1 MAVEKKGVIMKI
13 KLYLNLFSLGA
24 LIAVAMSGCADDK
37 FTQNDNNIP
46 KGNGIV
52 FGANASYSGGSQ
64 SRTEYGEYVTD
75 GTGKKISQKI
85 KWLKTDKVDIYS
97 PASPTLTKVEYG
109 ITKVN
114 ENQAYL
120 LALGDGLQWDRTAS
134 TQDFYA
140 IYPSK
145 ESMSNEAVKKVVSF
159 DNGVLKGYVP
169 VNQQHTITKGGTTG
183 WTATPNMDYL
193 YMAAVQ
199 KGYSI
204 PATDA
209 QDNGV
214 SLHFVPLTTTLELTI
229 EGPTEAPIASI
240 NVFANNGENIA
251 GYFSC
256 DLKKVGTT
264 SDINNDLN
272 CDYEQSA
279 TVRNMITI
287 SGYYDDGGT
296 QKPLELASGESIT
309 FNVFL
314 LPHTDLD
321 NISVRIAGFNTASKT
336 MALTGVTL
344 HPSQKT
350 CVKLKAPQIAK
361 DGENNWITGMDEK
374 VLISQLSIPGTAN
387 SFSSNYSGTNAE
399 YYKAQTAPFEQQWNA
414 GIRCFELRCPNN
426 ESGNSLDGVQLQCNR
441 ENLGITFG
449 QAVDM
454 IWEKVKN
461 TGEFAMIMP
470 AFESNAGRDWRVTDF
485 ADDLNQFFADHSGY
499 KYVTYGREL
508 TVGDAR
514 GSLMFIARITSE
526 EDGGLELPAPGQ
538 GVFIDQWGSLKDNW
552 ARRGYPVDNWGT
564 NDNFGKSM
572 ENFMITDN
580 TTDRYGNPNSNF
592 DPSKMPIKGAVDY
605 IHNTTRKG
613 GSTGTAY
620 IQDWARVVKE
630 TKNFKLYEAYDR
642 KYNGNLIPPYYDYY
656 IDHTQFVYWKE
667 SLSEKQTDIWST
679 FELAIDDN
687 NNQQG
692 STFYINC
699 LDGYYVDEKVELSFK
714 PFIGGRTDSYRNQD
728 WDNINYSYG
737 NGGVAGNIDAFAND
751 INDWFYNEILKY
763 GASNIYGPMNIVILD
778 RVYEAGGGSYL
789 PSVIINNNYRFP
801 LITIDDV
808 QGQSNSDA
816 SYTSGGNVIE

>member
-75 GTGKKISQKI
+75 GTGKKISQEI
-85 KWLKTDKVDIYS
+85 KWLSTDNVDIYS

-256 DLKKVGTT
+256 DLTKASTT
-264 SDINNDLN
+264 SESNSNLN
-272 CDYEQSA
+272 CDYEESA
-279 TVRNMITI
+279 TVRDMISI
-287 SGYYDDGGT
+287 SGYYDDNGT
-296 QKPLELASGESIT
+296 QKPLELAAGESIT

-314 LPHTDLD
+314 LPHTDLT
-321 NISVRIAGFNTASKT
+321 NISVRVAGFNTASKT
-336 MALTGVTL
+336 MSLAGVTL
-344 HPSQKT
+344 HPHQKT

-361 DGENNWITGMDEK
+361 DGVNNWITGMDDK

-387 SFSSNYSGTNAE
+387 SFSSNYSGTDAE
-399 YYKAQTAPFEQQWNA
+399 YYKAQTASFEQQWNA

-426 ESGNSLDGVQLQCNR
+426 DSGTSLDGVQLQCNR

-454 IWEKVKN
+454 IWNKVQN
-461 TGEFAMIMP
+461 SGEFAMIMP
-470 AFESNAGRDWRVTDF
+470 AFESNAGRGGRVTDF
-485 ADDLNQFFADHSGY
+485 ANDLNQFFTDHSGY

-526 EDGGLELPAPGQ
+526 EDGGLTLPTPGQ

-552 ARRGYPVDNWGT
+552 ARRGYPVDNWANK
-564 NDNFGKSM
+564 NDWRTQAM
-572 ENFMITDN
+572 EGAIMHRENIDYVP
-580 TTDRYGNPNSNF
+580 TTIPV
-592 DPSKMPIKGAVDY
+592 KGAVNY
-605 IHNTTRKG
+605 IHNTTRAG
-613 GSTGTAY
+613 GTTGTAY

-630 TKNFKLYEAYDR
+630 SKNYELYTH
-642 KYNGNLIPPYYDYY
+642 YYLDVITWIKEY
-656 IDHTQFVYWKE
+656 TQYVYWQE
-667 SLSEKQTDIWST
+667 SLTEKQNDIWNT
-679 FELAIDDN
+679 FELAIEDN

-699 LDGYYVDEKVELSFK
+699 LDGYFVDASVPLSYK
-714 PFIGGRTDSYRNQD
+714 PYIEGYSENYHPDHVDIGGTDFN
-728 WDNINYSYG
+728 YG
-737 NGGVAGNIDAFAND
+737 NGGVAGNIDAFARD
-751 INDWFYNEILKY
+751 INNWFYNEILKY
-763 GASNIYGPMNIVILD
+763 GTSNIYGPMNIVILD
-778 RVYEAGGGSYL
+778 RVYEDGGGSYL

-808 QGQSNSDA
+808 QGQTNSDA

>member
-1 MAVEKKGVIMKI
+1 M
-13 KLYLNLFSLGA
+13 NFSLLSA
-24 LIAVAMSGCADDK
+24 AVLVMSGCTDDEFK
-37 FTQNDNNIP
+37 QNNNIP

-52 FGANASYSGGSQ
+52 FGANASYNGGPQ
-64 SRTEYGEYVTD
+64 TRTEYGDYVTD
-75 GTGKKISQKI
+75 ADGKKSQEI
-85 KWLKTDKVDIYS
+85 KWLSTDRVDIYS
-97 PASPTLTKVEYG
+97 PTSPTLKKVEYG
-109 ITKVN
+109 ITNVN
-114 ENQAYL
+114 ESQAYL
-120 LALGDGLQWDRTAS
+120 LALGDGLQWDRTSS
-134 TQDFYA
+134 TQSFYA

-145 ESMSNEAVKKVVSF
+145 ESMTNEAVKEVVSF

-183 WTATPNMDYL
+183 WTAKPNMDYM

-199 KGYSI
+199 KDYTI
-204 PATDA
+204 PADDA
-209 QDNGV
+209 QDDGV

-229 EGPTEAPIASI
+229 EGPTDAPIASI

-256 DLKKVGTT
+256 DLTKVGTT

-279 TVRNMITI
+279 TVRDMISI
-287 SGYYDDGGT
+287 SGYYDDNGT
-296 QKPLELASGESIT
+296 QKPLELAAGESIT

-314 LPHTDLD
+314 LPHTDLT
-321 NISVRIAGFNTASKT
+321 NISVRVAGFNTASKT
-336 MALTGVTL
+336 MSLAGVTL
-344 HPSQKT
+344 HPHQKT

-361 DGENNWITGMDEK
+361 DGVNNWITGMDEK

-387 SFSSNYSGTNAE
+387 SFSSNYSGTDAE
-399 YYKAQTAPFEQQWNA
+399 YYKAQTATFEQQWNA
-414 GIRCFELRCPNN
+414 GIRCFELRCPN
-426 ESGNSLDGVQLQCNR
+426 SDGNSLDGVQLQCNR
-441 ENLGITFG
+441 EDLGITFG

-485 ADDLNQFFADHSGY
+485 ANDLNQFFTDHSDY

-526 EDGGLELPAPGQ
+526 EDGGLTLPTPGQ

-552 ARRGYPVDNWGT
+552 ARRGYPVDNWANKDDWWTQAMEGQIMHRNSMDYVPTTIPVKGT
-564 NDNFGKSM
+564 VN
-572 ENFMITDN
+572 
-580 TTDRYGNPNSNF
+580 
-592 DPSKMPIKGAVDY
+592 Y
-605 IHNTTRKG
+605 IHNTTRAG
-613 GSTGTAY
+613 GTTGTAY

-630 TKNFKLYEAYDR
+630 SQNYKLYEHHQGLGWPESY
-642 KYNGNLIPPYYDYY
+642 
-656 IDHTQFVYWKE
+656 TQYVYWKE
-667 SLSEKQTDIWST
+667 SLKEKQDDIWNT
-679 FELAIDDN
+679 FELAIEDN

-699 LDGYYVDEKVELSFK
+699 LDGYFVDASVPLSYK
-714 PFIGGRTDSYRNQD
+714 PYIEGYSESYRDGTFDYPTFN
-728 WDNINYSYG
+728 YG
-737 NGGVAGNIDAFAND
+737 NGGVAGNIDAFARD
-751 INDWFYNEILKY
+751 INNWFYNEILKY
-763 GASNIYGPMNIVILD
+763 GVSNIYGPMNIVILD
-778 RVYEAGGGSYL
+778 RVYEEGGGSYL

>member
-240 NVFANNGENIA
+240 NVFANDGDNIA

-256 DLKKVGTT
+256 DLTAANTT
-264 SDINNDLN
+264 NIDNSNLN
-272 CDYEQSA
+272 CIYESSA

-350 CVKLKAPQIAK
+350 CVKVKAPAISS
-361 DGENNWITGMDEK
+361 GEVNTWITGMNDK

-387 SFSSNYSGTNAE
+387 SFSSNYSGTDAE

-449 QAVDM
+449 DAVDM
-454 IWEKVKN
+454 IWKKVQN

-470 AFESNAGRDWRVTDF
+470 AFESNAGRNVVDF
-485 ADDLNQFFADHSGY
+485 ANDLNQFFAEHSY
-499 KYVTYGREL
+499 NYVTYGRKL

-526 EDGGLELPAPGQ
+526 EDDGLELPTPGQ

-552 ARRGYPVDNWGT
+552 ARRGYPVDNWGKNSSWGT
-564 NDNFGKSM
+564 NAM
-572 ENFMITDN
+572 EYYMIN
-580 TTDRYGNPNSNF
+580 GNRSADFVPTG
-592 DPSKMPIKGAVDY
+592 MPIKGVVNY
-605 IHNTTRKG
+605 IHNTLRKD
-613 GSTGTAY
+613 GSQGTAY

-630 TKNFKLYEAYDR
+630 SQNYLLYSSTNYWGNEIEYSQYAYW
-642 KYNGNLIPPYYDYY
+642 
-656 IDHTQFVYWKE
+656 QE
-667 SLSEKQTDIWST
+667 SLKEKQTDIWKT
-679 FELAIDDN
+679 FELAIEDN

-699 LDGYYVDEKVELSFK
+699 LDGYYVDSKVSLSYK
-714 PFIGGRTDSYRNQD
+714 PYVEGRSEEYRNGYSAIAG
-728 WDNINYSYG
+728 NNATYSYG
-737 NGGVAGNIDAFAND
+737 NGGVAGNIDAFARD
-751 INDWFYNEILKY
+751 INNWFYNEILKY
-763 GASNIYGPMNIVILD
+763 GTSNIYGPMNIVILD
-778 RVYEAGGGSYL
+778 RVYEEGGGSYL

-808 QGQSNSDA
+808 QGQTNSDA

>member
-1 MAVEKKGVIMKI
+1 M
-13 KLYLNLFSLGA
+13 NFSLLSA
-24 LIAVAMSGCADDK
+24 AVLVMSGCTDDEFK
-37 FTQNDNNIP
+37 QNNNIP

-52 FGANASYSGGSQ
+52 FGANASYNGGPQ
-64 SRTEYGEYVTD
+64 TRTEYGDYVTGAD
-75 GTGKKISQKI
+75 GKKSQEI
-85 KWLKTDKVDIYS
+85 KWLSTDKVDIYS
-97 PASPTLTKVEYG
+97 PSSPSLKKVEYG
-109 ITKVN
+109 ITNVDENQK
-114 ENQAYL
+114 NQAYL
-120 LALGDGLQWDRTAS
+120 WALGDGLQWDRTSS
-134 TQDFYA
+134 TQSFYA

-145 ESMSNEAVKKVVSF
+145 ESMSNEAVKNVVSF
-159 DNGVLKGYVP
+159 ENGVLKGYIP
-169 VNQQHTITKGGTTG
+169 VNQQHTITKDDKGA
-183 WTATPNMDYL
+183 WIAKPNMDYL

-199 KGYSI
+199 KDYTI
-204 PATDA
+204 PAADA
-209 QDNGV
+209 NDGV

-240 NVFANNGENIA
+240 NVFANDGDNIA

-256 DLKKVGTT
+256 DLTAANTT
-264 SDINNDLN
+264 NIDNSNLN
-272 CDYEQSA
+272 CIYESSA

-336 MALTGVTL
+336 MSLAGVTL
-344 HPSQKT
+344 HPHQKT

-387 SFSSNYSGTNAE
+387 SFSSNYSGTDAE

-470 AFESNAGRDWRVTDF
+470 AFESNAGRDWRVKDF
-485 ADDLNQFFADHSGY
+485 ADDLNKFFADHSGY

-526 EDGGLELPAPGQ
+526 EDGGLELPIPGQ

-552 ARRGYPVDNWGT
+552 ARRGYPVDNWAKKDYLGT
-564 NDNFGKSM
+564 NTM
-572 ENFMITDN
+572 EYYMINENNDAKFV
-580 TTDRYGNPNSNF
+580 PNG
-592 DPSKMPIKGAVDY
+592 MPIKGAVDY
-605 IHNTTRKG
+605 IHNTTRKD

-630 TKNFKLYEAYDR
+630 TKNYSLYDVYKREYTVIPIWSYYYDHTKYAYWQESLTEKQNDIWNTFKL
-642 KYNGNLIPPYYDYY
+642 
-656 IDHTQFVYWKE
+656 
-667 SLSEKQTDIWST
+667 
-679 FELAIDDN
+679 AIEDN

-692 STFYINC
+692 ATFYINC
-699 LDGYYVDEKVELSFK
+699 LDGYYVDDNVPLSKK
-714 PFIGGRTDSYRNQD
+714 PYIESYSESYMANGGEDS
-728 WDNINYSYG
+728 YSYG
-737 NGGVAGNIDAFAND
+737 NGGVAGNIDAFASD
-751 INDWFYNEILKY
+751 INNWFYNEILKY
-763 GASNIYGPMNIVILD
+763 GTSNIYGPMNIVILD
-778 RVYEAGGGSYL
+778 RVYESGGGSYL

-808 QGQSNSDA
+808 QGLSDSDA

>member
-64 SRTEYGEYVTD
+64 SRTEYGEYVKD
-75 GTGKKISQKI
+75 DTGKKISQEI
-85 KWLKTDKVDIYS
+85 KWLSTDKVDIYS

-109 ITKVN
+109 ITKVD

-256 DLKKVGTT
+256 DLTKASTT
-264 SDINNDLN
+264 SESNSNLN

-279 TVRNMITI
+279 TVRDMISI
-287 SGYYDDGGT
+287 SGYYDDNGT
-296 QKPLELASGESIT
+296 QKPLELATGESIT

-314 LPHTDLD
+314 LPHTDLT
-321 NISVRIAGFNTASKT
+321 NISVRVAGFNTASKT
-336 MALTGVTL
+336 MSLAGVTL
-344 HPSQKT
+344 HPHQKT

-361 DGENNWITGMDEK
+361 DGVNNWITGMEDK

-387 SFSSNYSGTNAE
+387 SFSSNYSGTDAE
-399 YYKAQTAPFEQQWNA
+399 YYKAQTASFEQQWNA

-426 ESGNSLDGVQLQCNR
+426 ESGNSLDDVQLQCNR

-454 IWEKVKN
+454 IWNKVQN

-485 ADDLNQFFADHSGY
+485 ANDLNQFFANHSY

-526 EDGGLELPAPGQ
+526 EDGGLTLPTPGQ

-552 ARRGYPVDNWGT
+552 ARRGYPVDNWANK
-564 NDNFGKSM
+564 NDWWTQAMEGKIM
-572 ENFMITDN
+572 HRENMDYVP
-580 TTDRYGNPNSNF
+580 TTIPE
-592 DPSKMPIKGAVDY
+592 KGAVNY
-605 IHNTTRKG
+605 IHNTTRAG
-613 GSTGTAY
+613 GTTGTAY

-630 TKNFKLYEAYDR
+630 SKNYELYTH
-642 KYNGNLIPPYYDYY
+642 YYLDVITWKKEY
-656 IDHTQFVYWKE
+656 TQYVYWSE
-667 SLSEKQTDIWST
+667 SLTEKQNDIWNT
-679 FELAIDDN
+679 FELAIEDN

-699 LDGYYVDEKVELSFK
+699 LDGYFVDASVPLSYK
-714 PFIGGRTDSYRNQD
+714 PYIEGYSENYHGNGAFQDRN
-728 WDNINYSYG
+728 YPYG
-737 NGGVAGNIDAFAND
+737 DGGVAGNIDAFARD
-751 INDWFYNEILKY
+751 INNWFYNEILKY
-763 GASNIYGPMNIVILD
+763 GTSNIYGPMNIVILD
-778 RVYEAGGGSYL
+778 RVYENGGGSYL

>member
-1 MAVEKKGVIMKI
+1 MNLSLLSAVV
-13 KLYLNLFSLGA
+13 L
-24 LIAVAMSGCADDK
+24 VMSGCTDDEFK
-37 FTQNDNNIP
+37 QNNNIP

-52 FGANASYSGGSQ
+52 FGANASYNGGPQ
-64 SRTEYGEYVTD
+64 TRTEYGDYVTD
-75 GTGKKISQKI
+75 ADGNKSQEI
-85 KWLKTDKVDIYS
+85 KWLSTDRVDIYS
-97 PASPTLTKVEYG
+97 PTSPTLKKVEYG
-109 ITKVN
+109 ITNVN
-114 ENQAYL
+114 KSQAYL
-120 LALGDGLQWDRTAS
+120 LARGDGLQWDRTS
-134 TQDFYA
+134 SKQSFYA

-145 ESMSNEAVKKVVSF
+145 ESMSNEAVKNVVSF
-159 DNGVLKGYVP
+159 ENGVLKGYIP
-169 VNQQHTITKGGTTG
+169 VNQQHTITKDGTTG
-183 WTATPNMDYL
+183 WTAKPNMDYL

-199 KGYSI
+199 KDYTI
-204 PATDA
+204 PAADA
-209 QDNGV
+209 NDGV

-240 NVFANNGENIA
+240 NVFANDGDNIA

-256 DLKKVGTT
+256 DLTAANTT
-264 SDINNDLN
+264 NIDNSNLN
-272 CDYEQSA
+272 CIYESSA

-336 MALTGVTL
+336 MSLAGVTL

-350 CVKLKAPQIAK
+350 CVKVKAPAISS
-361 DGENNWITGMDEK
+361 GEVNTWITGMNDK

-387 SFSSNYSGTNAE
+387 SFSSNYSGTDAE
-399 YYKAQTAPFEQQWNA
+399 YYKAQTATFEQQWNA
-414 GIRCFELRCPNN
+414 GIRCFELRCPN
-426 ESGNSLDGVQLQCNR
+426 SDGNSLDGVQLQCNR

-485 ADDLNQFFADHSGY
+485 ANDLNQFFTDHSDY

-526 EDGGLELPAPGQ
+526 EDGGLTLPTPGQ

-552 ARRGYPVDNWGT
+552 ARRGYPVDNWGKNSSWGT
-564 NDNFGKSM
+564 NAM
-572 ENFMITDN
+572 EYYMIN
-580 TTDRYGNPNSNF
+580 GNRSVDFVPTG
-592 DPSKMPIKGAVDY
+592 MPIKGDVNY

-620 IQDWARVVKE
+620 IQDWARVVK
-630 TKNFKLYEAYDR
+630 KSQNYLLYSSTNYTGSQIEYSQYAYW
-642 KYNGNLIPPYYDYY
+642 
-656 IDHTQFVYWKE
+656 QE
-667 SLSEKQTDIWST
+667 SLKEKQTDIWKT
-679 FELAIDDN
+679 FKLAIEDN

-699 LDGYYVDEKVELSFK
+699 LDGYYVDSKVSLSYK
-714 PFIGGRTDSYRNQD
+714 PYVEGRSEGYRDGYTPDFGGNNAT
-728 WDNINYSYG
+728 YSYG
-737 NGGVAGNIDAFAND
+737 NGGVAGNIDAFARD
-751 INDWFYNEILKY
+751 INNWFYNEILKY
-763 GASNIYGPMNIVILD
+763 GTSNIYGPMNIVILD
-778 RVYEAGGGSYL
+778 RVYEDGGGSYL

-808 QGQSNSDA
+808 QGQTNSDA

>member
-1 MAVEKKGVIMKI
+1 MNLSLLSAVV
-13 KLYLNLFSLGA
+13 L
-24 LIAVAMSGCADDK
+24 VMSGCTDDEFK
-37 FTQNDNNIP
+37 QNNNIP

-52 FGANASYSGGSQ
+52 FGANASYNGGPQ
-64 SRTEYGEYVTD
+64 TRTEYGDYVTD
-75 GTGKKISQKI
+75 ADGNKSQEI
-85 KWLKTDKVDIYS
+85 KWLSTDRVDIYS
-97 PASPTLTKVEYG
+97 PTSPTLKKVEYG
-109 ITKVN
+109 ITNVN
-114 ENQAYL
+114 KSQAYL
-120 LALGDGLQWDRTAS
+120 LARGDGLQWDRTS
-134 TQDFYA
+134 SKQSFYA

-145 ESMSNEAVKKVVSF
+145 ESMSNEAVKNVVSF
-159 DNGVLKGYVP
+159 ENGVLKGYTP
-169 VNQQHTITKGGTTG
+169 VNQQHTITKDDKGA
-183 WTATPNMDYL
+183 WIAKPNMDYL

-199 KGYSI
+199 KDYTI
-204 PATDA
+204 PAADA
-209 QDNGV
+209 NDGV

-256 DLKKVGTT
+256 DLTKVGTT

-279 TVRNMITI
+279 TVRDMISI
-287 SGYYDDGGT
+287 SGYYDDNGT
-296 QKPLELASGESIT
+296 QKPLELAAGESIT

-314 LPHTDLD
+314 LPHTDLT
-321 NISVRIAGFNTASKT
+321 NISVRVAGFNTASKT
-336 MALTGVTL
+336 MSLAGVTL
-344 HPSQKT
+344 YPHQKT

-361 DGENNWITGMDEK
+361 DGENNWITGMEDK

-387 SFSSNYSGTNAE
+387 SFSAHYSGTDAE
-399 YYKAQTAPFEQQWNA
+399 YYKAQTASFEQQWNA

-426 ESGNSLDGVQLQCNR
+426 ESGNSLAGVQLQCNR

-449 QAVDM
+449 DAVDM
-454 IWEKVKN
+454 IWKKVQN

-470 AFESNAGRDWRVTDF
+470 AFESNAGRGGRVTDF
-485 ADDLNQFFADHSGY
+485 ADDLNQFFTDHSDY

-526 EDGGLELPAPGQ
+526 EDGGLTLPTLGQ

-552 ARRGYPVDNWGT
+552 ARRGYPVDNWGKNSSWGT
-564 NDNFGKSM
+564 NAM
-572 ENFMITDN
+572 EYYMIN
-580 TTDRYGNPNSNF
+580 GNRSADFVPTG
-592 DPSKMPIKGAVDY
+592 MPIKGAVNY
-605 IHNTTRKG
+605 IHNTKRED
-613 GSTGTAY
+613 GSQGTAY

-630 TKNFKLYEAYDR
+630 SKNFKLYDNYKIVWDWFESHYE
-642 KYNGNLIPPYYDYY
+642 LDY
-656 IDHTQFVYWKE
+656 TQYVYWQE
-667 SLSEKQTDIWST
+667 SLTEKQTDIWNT
-679 FELAIDDN
+679 FKLAIEDN

-699 LDGYYVDEKVELSFK
+699 LDGYYVDDAVELSKK
-714 PFIGGRTDSYRNQD
+714 PYIDGRSESYTDSNGGGH
-728 WDNINYSYG
+728 SFGYG
-737 NGGVAGNIDAFAND
+737 NGGVAGNIAAFAND
-751 INDWFYNEILKY
+751 INNWFYNEILKY
-763 GASNIYGPMNIVILD
+763 GTSNIYGPMNIVILD
-778 RVYEAGGGSYL
+778 RVYEDGGGSYL

-808 QGQSNSDA
+808 QGQTNSDA

>member
-1 MAVEKKGVIMKI
+1 M
-13 KLYLNLFSLGA
+13 
-24 LIAVAMSGCADDK
+24 
-37 FTQNDNNIP
+37 
-46 KGNGIV
+46 
-52 FGANASYSGGSQ
+52 
-64 SRTEYGEYVTD
+64 
-75 GTGKKISQKI
+75 
-85 KWLKTDKVDIYS
+85 
-97 PASPTLTKVEYG
+97 
-109 ITKVN
+109 
-114 ENQAYL
+114 

-256 DLKKVGTT
+256 DLTKASTT
-264 SDINNDLN
+264 SESNSNLN

-279 TVRNMITI
+279 TVRDMITI
-287 SGYYDDGGT
+287 SGYYDDNGT
-296 QKPLELASGESIT
+296 QKPLELATGESIT

-314 LPHTDLD
+314 LPHTDLT
-321 NISVRIAGFNTASKT
+321 NISVRVAGFNTASKT
-336 MALTGVTL
+336 MSLAGVTL
-344 HPSQKT
+344 RPHQKT

-361 DGENNWITGMDEK
+361 DGVNNWITGMEDK

-387 SFSSNYSGTNAE
+387 SFSANYSGTDAE
-399 YYKAQTAPFEQQWNA
+399 YYKAQTASFEQQWNA

-426 ESGNSLDGVQLQCNR
+426 ESGNSLAGVQLQCNR

-449 QAVDM
+449 DAVDM
-454 IWEKVKN
+454 IWKKVQN
-461 TGEFAMIMP
+461 TREFAMIMP
-470 AFESNAGRDWRVTDF
+470 AFESNAGRGGRVTDF
-485 ADDLNQFFADHSGY
+485 ADGLNQFFTDHSDY

-526 EDGGLELPAPGQ
+526 EDGGLTLPTPGQ

-552 ARRGYPVDNWGT
+552 ARRGYPVDNWGKNSSWGT
-564 NDNFGKSM
+564 NAM
-572 ENFMITDN
+572 EYYMIN
-580 TTDRYGNPNSNF
+580 GNRSADFVPTG
-592 DPSKMPIKGAVDY
+592 MPIKGAVNY
-605 IHNTTRKG
+605 IHNTKRED
-613 GSTGTAY
+613 GSQGTAY

-630 TKNFKLYEAYDR
+630 SQNYLLYSSTNYTGSQIEYSQYAYW
-642 KYNGNLIPPYYDYY
+642 
-656 IDHTQFVYWKE
+656 QE
-667 SLSEKQTDIWST
+667 SLKEKQTDIWKT
-679 FELAIDDN
+679 FELAIEDN

-699 LDGYYVDEKVELSFK
+699 LDGYYVDDNVPLSKKPYVEGRSEGYRDGYT
-714 PFIGGRTDSYRNQD
+714 PDWGG
-728 WDNINYSYG
+728 DNATYSYG
-737 NGGVAGNIDAFAND
+737 NGGVAGNIDAFARD
-751 INDWFYNEILKY
+751 INNWFYNEILKY
-763 GASNIYGPMNIVILD
+763 GTSNIYGPMNIVILD
-778 RVYEAGGGSYL
+778 RVYEDGGGSYL

-816 SYTSGGNVIE
+816 SYASGGNVIE

>member
-1 MAVEKKGVIMKI
+1 MEIKKKGDIMKF
-13 KLYLNLFSLGA
+13 KSYLMNLSLLSA
-24 LIAVAMSGCADDK
+24 AVLVMSGCTDDEFK
-37 FTQNDNNIP
+37 QNNNIP

-52 FGANASYSGGSQ
+52 FGANASYNGGPQ
-64 SRTEYGEYVTD
+64 TRTEYGDYVTGAD
-75 GTGKKISQKI
+75 GKKSQEI
-85 KWLKTDKVDIYS
+85 KWLSTDKVDIYS
-97 PASPTLTKVEYG
+97 PSSPSLKKVEYG
-109 ITKVN
+109 ITNVDENQK
-114 ENQAYL
+114 NQAYL
-120 LALGDGLQWDRTAS
+120 WALGDGLQWDRTSS
-134 TQDFYA
+134 TQSFYA

-145 ESMSNEAVKKVVSF
+145 ESMSNEAVKNVVSF
-159 DNGVLKGYVP
+159 ENGVLKGYIP
-169 VNQQHTITKGGTTG
+169 VNQQHTITKDDKGA
-183 WTATPNMDYL
+183 WIAKPNMDYL

-199 KGYSI
+199 KDYTI
-204 PATDA
+204 PAADA
-209 QDNGV
+209 NDGV

-240 NVFANNGENIA
+240 NVFANDGDNIA

-256 DLKKVGTT
+256 DLTAANTT
-264 SDINNDLN
+264 NIDNSNLN
-272 CDYEQSA
+272 CIYESSA

-336 MALTGVTL
+336 MSLAGVTL

-361 DGENNWITGMDEK
+361 DGKNNWITGMEDK

-387 SFSSNYSGTNAE
+387 SFSYNYNKEDGSDQ
-399 YYKAQTAPFEQQWNA
+399 YYKTQTALFEQQWNA
-414 GIRCFELRCPNN
+414 GIRCFELRCPN
-426 ESGNSLDGVQLQCNR
+426 SDDNSLDGVQLQCNR

-461 TGEFAMIMP
+461 TREFAMIMP
-470 AFESNAGRDWRVTDF
+470 TFESNAGRDWRVTDF
-485 ADDLNQFFADHSGY
+485 ANDLNQFFTDHSDY

-526 EDGGLELPAPGQ
+526 EDGELELPTPGQ

-552 ARRGYPVDNWGT
+552 ARRGYPVDNWANK
-564 NDNFGKSM
+564 NDWWTQAM
-572 ENFMITDN
+572 EGAIMHRENIDYVP
-580 TTDRYGNPNSNF
+580 TTIPV
-592 DPSKMPIKGAVDY
+592 KGAVNY
-605 IHNTTRKG
+605 IHNTTRAG
-613 GSTGTAY
+613 GTPGTAY

-630 TKNFKLYEAYDR
+630 SKNYELYTHYYLYWGQWTKDYTQYVYWNESLTEKQNDIWNTFKL
-642 KYNGNLIPPYYDYY
+642 
-656 IDHTQFVYWKE
+656 
-667 SLSEKQTDIWST
+667 
-679 FELAIDDN
+679 AIEDN

-699 LDGYYVDEKVELSFK
+699 LDGYFVDAAVPLSYNPYIEGYSENYHPDYVD
-714 PFIGGRTDSYRNQD
+714 IGGIDFN
-728 WDNINYSYG
+728 YG

-751 INDWFYNEILKY
+751 INNWFYNEILKY
-763 GASNIYGPMNIVILD
+763 GTSNIYGPMNIVILD
-778 RVYEAGGGSYL
+778 RVYEDGGGSYL

-808 QGQSNSDA
+808 QGQTNSDA

>member
-64 SRTEYGEYVTD
+64 SRTEYGEYVKD
-75 GTGKKISQKI
+75 DTGKKISQEI
-85 KWLKTDKVDIYS
+85 KWLSTDKVDIYS

-109 ITKVN
+109 ITKVD

-240 NVFANNGENIA
+240 NVFANNCENIA

-256 DLKKVGTT
+256 DLTKASTT
-264 SDINNDLN
+264 SESNSNLN

-279 TVRNMITI
+279 TVRDMISI
-287 SGYYDDGGT
+287 SGYYDDNGT
-296 QKPLELASGESIT
+296 QKPLELATGESIT

-314 LPHTDLD
+314 LPHTDLT
-321 NISVRIAGFNTASKT
+321 NISVRVAGFNTASKT
-336 MALTGVTL
+336 MSLAGVTL
-344 HPSQKT
+344 HPYQKT

-361 DGENNWITGMDEK
+361 DGVNNWITGMEDK

-387 SFSSNYSGTNAE
+387 SFSSNYSGTDAE
-399 YYKAQTAPFEQQWNA
+399 YYKAQTALFEQQWNA

-441 ENLGITFG
+441 EDLGITFG

-454 IWEKVKN
+454 IWNKVQN

-485 ADDLNQFFADHSGY
+485 ADDLNQFFTEHSGY

-526 EDGGLELPAPGQ
+526 EDGGLELPTPGQ

-552 ARRGYPVDNWGT
+552 ARRGYPVDNWG
-564 NDNFGKSM
+564 K
-572 ENFMITDN
+572 
-580 TTDRYGNPNSNF
+580 NSNWGTNVMEYYMINGNRSADF
-592 DPSKMPIKGAVDY
+592 VPNGMPIKGAVNY
-605 IHNTTRKG
+605 IHNTLRKD
-613 GSTGTAY
+613 GSKGTAY

-630 TKNFKLYEAYDR
+630 TQNYLLYSSTNYWGDKIDYSQYAYW
-642 KYNGNLIPPYYDYY
+642 
-656 IDHTQFVYWKE
+656 QE
-667 SLSEKQTDIWST
+667 SLEEKQTDIWKT
-679 FELAIDDN
+679 FELAIEDN

-699 LDGYYVDEKVELSFK
+699 LDGYYVDSKVSLSYK
-714 PFIGGRTDSYRNQD
+714 PYVEGRSEGYRNGYTPD
-728 WDNINYSYG
+728 LGGNNATYSY
-737 NGGVAGNIDAFAND
+737 GGVAGNIAAFASD
-751 INDWFYNEILKY
+751 INDWFYNKILEY

-778 RVYEAGGGSYL
+778 RVYESGGGSYL

>member
-1 MAVEKKGVIMKI
+1 MNLSLLSAVV
-13 KLYLNLFSLGA
+13 L
-24 LIAVAMSGCADDK
+24 VMSGCTDDEFK
-37 FTQNDNNIP
+37 QNNNIP

-52 FGANASYSGGSQ
+52 FGANASYNGGPQ
-64 SRTEYGEYVTD
+64 TRTEYGNYVTD
-75 GTGKKISQKI
+75 ADGNKSQEI
-85 KWLKTDKVDIYS
+85 KWLSTDCVDIYS
-97 PASPTLTKVEYG
+97 PTSPTLKKVKYG
-109 ITKVN
+109 ITNVDENQK
-114 ENQAYL
+114 NQAYL
-120 LALGDGLQWDRTAS
+120 RALGDGLQWDRTSS
-134 TQDFYA
+134 TQSFYA

-145 ESMSNEAVKKVVSF
+145 ESMSNEAVKNVVSF
-159 DNGVLKGYVP
+159 ENGVLKGYIP
-169 VNQQHTITKGGTTG
+169 VNQQHTITKDDKGA
-183 WTATPNMDYL
+183 WIAKPNMDYL

-199 KGYSI
+199 KDYTI
-204 PATDA
+204 PAADA
-209 QDNGV
+209 NDGV

-256 DLKKVGTT
+256 DLTKVGTT

-279 TVRNMITI
+279 TVRDMISI
-287 SGYYDDGGT
+287 SGYYDDNGT
-296 QKPLELASGESIT
+296 QKPLELAAGESIT

-314 LPHTDLD
+314 LPHKDLE

-336 MALTGVTL
+336 MSLAGVTL
-344 HPSQKT
+344 PPHQKT
-350 CVKLKAPQIAK
+350 CVKVKAPAISSGK
-361 DGENNWITGMDEK
+361 ENTWITGMNDK

-387 SFSSNYSGTNAE
+387 SFSYNYNKEDGSDQ
-399 YYKAQTAPFEQQWNA
+399 YYKTQTASFEQQWNA

-470 AFESNAGRDWRVTDF
+470 AFESNAGRNVVDF
-485 ADDLNQFFADHSGY
+485 ANDLNQFFAEHSY
-499 KYVTYGREL
+499 NYVTYGRKL
-508 TVGDAR
+508 TVDDAR

-526 EDGGLELPAPGQ
+526 EDGEIELPEPVQ
-538 GVFIDQWGSLKDNW
+538 GVFIEQWGSLKDNW
-552 ARRGYPVDNWGT
+552 ARRGYPVDNWG
-564 NDNFGKSM
+564 K
-572 ENFMITDN
+572 
-580 TTDRYGNPNSNF
+580 NSNWGTDAMEYYMINGNRSADF
-592 DPSKMPIKGAVDY
+592 VPTGMPIKDAVNY
-605 IHNTTRKG
+605 IHNTLRED
-613 GSTGTAY
+613 GSRGTAY

-630 TKNFKLYEAYDR
+630 SKNFKLYDNYKFVWDWFESHYE
-642 KYNGNLIPPYYDYY
+642 LDY
-656 IDHTQFVYWKE
+656 TQYVYWQE
-667 SLSEKQTDIWST
+667 SLTEKQTDIWNT
-679 FELAIDDN
+679 FKLAIEDN

-699 LDGYYVDEKVELSFK
+699 LDGYYVDDAVELSKK
-714 PFIGGRTDSYRNQD
+714 PYIDGRSESYTDSNGGGH
-728 WDNINYSYG
+728 SFGYG
-737 NGGVAGNIDAFAND
+737 NGGVAGNIDAFASD
-751 INDWFYNEILKY
+751 INNWFYNEILKY
-763 GASNIYGPMNIVILD
+763 GTSNIYGPMNIVILD
-778 RVYEAGGGSYL
+778 RVYEEGGGSYL

>member
-1 MAVEKKGVIMKI
+1 MNLSLLSAAVLV
-13 KLYLNLFSLGA
+13 
-24 LIAVAMSGCADDK
+24 MSGCTDDEFK
-37 FTQNDNNIP
+37 QNNNIP

-52 FGANASYSGGSQ
+52 FGANASYNGGPQ
-64 SRTEYGEYVTD
+64 TRTEYGDYVTD
-75 GTGKKISQKI
+75 TDGNKSQEI
-85 KWLKTDKVDIYS
+85 KWLSTDRVDIYS
-97 PASPTLTKVEYG
+97 PTSPTLKKVEYG
-109 ITKVN
+109 ITNVN
-114 ENQAYL
+114 ESQAYL
-120 LALGDGLQWDRTAS
+120 LALGDGLQWDRTS
-134 TQDFYA
+134 SKQSFYA

-145 ESMSNEAVKKVVSF
+145 ESMSNEAVKNVVSF
-159 DNGVLKGYVP
+159 DNGVLKGYIP

-183 WTATPNMDYL
+183 WTAKPNMDYL

-199 KGYSI
+199 KDYNI
-204 PATDA
+204 PTADA
-209 QDNGV
+209 ENDGV

-251 GYFSC
+251 GYFTC
-256 DLKKVGTT
+256 DLTKVGTT
-264 SDINNDLN
+264 SGTNNDLN

-279 TVRNMITI
+279 TVRDMISI

-296 QKPLELASGESIT
+296 QKPLELAAGESIT

-314 LPHTDLD
+314 LPHADLT
-321 NISVRIAGFNTASKT
+321 NISVRVAGFNTASKT
-336 MALTGVTL
+336 MSLAGVTL
-344 HPSQKT
+344 HPHQKT

-361 DGENNWITGMDEK
+361 DGVNNRITGMDNK

-387 SFSSNYSGTNAE
+387 SFSYNYNKEDGSDQ
-399 YYKAQTAPFEQQWNA
+399 YYKTQTASFEQQWNA

-426 ESGNSLDGVQLQCNR
+426 DSGTSLDGVQLQCNR

-454 IWEKVKN
+454 IWNKVQN
-461 TGEFAMIMP
+461 SGEFAMIMP
-470 AFESNAGRDWRVTDF
+470 AFESNAGRGGRVTDF
-485 ADDLNQFFADHSGY
+485 AEDLNQFFADHSSY

-526 EDGGLELPAPGQ
+526 EDGGLTLPTPGQ

-552 ARRGYPVDNWGT
+552 ARRGYPVDNWANK
-564 NDNFGKSM
+564 NDWWTQAM
-572 ENFMITDN
+572 EGAIMHRDN
-580 TTDRYGNPNSNF
+580 IDYVPTTIPV
-592 DPSKMPIKGAVDY
+592 KGAVNY
-605 IHNTTRKG
+605 IHNTTRAG
-613 GSTGTAY
+613 GTTGTAY

-630 TKNFKLYEAYDR
+630 SKNYELYTH
-642 KYNGNLIPPYYDYY
+642 YYLDWGQWEKDY
-656 IDHTQFVYWKE
+656 TQYVYWNE
-667 SLSEKQTDIWST
+667 SLTEKQNDIWNT
-679 FELAIDDN
+679 FELAIEDN

-699 LDGYYVDEKVELSFK
+699 LDGYFVDASVPLSYK
-714 PFIGGRTDSYRNQD
+714 PYIEGYSENYHPDHVDIGGTDF
-728 WDNINYSYG
+728 NYG
-737 NGGVAGNIDAFAND
+737 DGGVAGNINAFAND
-751 INDWFYNEILKY
+751 INNWFYNEILKY
-763 GASNIYGPMNIVILD
+763 GTSNIYGPMNIVILD
-778 RVYEAGGGSYL
+778 RVYEEGGGSYL

>member
-1 MAVEKKGVIMKI
+1 MKFKSYLMNLSLLSAAVLV
-13 KLYLNLFSLGA
+13 
-24 LIAVAMSGCADDK
+24 MSGCTDDEFK
-37 FTQNDNNIP
+37 QNNNIP

-52 FGANASYSGGSQ
+52 FGANASYNGGPQ
-64 SRTEYGEYVTD
+64 TRTEYGDYVTD
-75 GTGKKISQKI
+75 TDGNKSQEI
-85 KWLKTDKVDIYS
+85 KWLSTDRVDIYS
-97 PASPTLTKVEYG
+97 PTSPTLKKVEYG
-109 ITKVN
+109 ITNVN
-114 ENQAYL
+114 ESQAYL
-120 LALGDGLQWDRTAS
+120 LALGDGLQWDRTS
-134 TQDFYA
+134 SKQSFYA

-145 ESMSNEAVKKVVSF
+145 ESMSNEAVKNVVSF
-159 DNGVLKGYVP
+159 DNGVLKGYIP

-183 WTATPNMDYL
+183 WTAKPNMDYL

-199 KGYSI
+199 KDYNI
-204 PATDA
+204 PTADA
-209 QDNGV
+209 ENDGV

-251 GYFSC
+251 GYFTC
-256 DLKKVGTT
+256 DLTKVGTT
-264 SDINNDLN
+264 SGTNNDLN

-279 TVRNMITI
+279 TVRDMISI

-296 QKPLELASGESIT
+296 QKPLELAAGESIT

-314 LPHTDLD
+314 LPHTDLT
-321 NISVRIAGFNTASKT
+321 NISVRVAGFNTASKT
-336 MALTGVTL
+336 MSLAGVTL
-344 HPSQKT
+344 HPHQKT

-361 DGENNWITGMDEK
+361 DGVNNWITGMDGK

-387 SFSSNYSGTNAE
+387 SFSSNYSGTDAE

-426 ESGNSLDGVQLQCNR
+426 DSGTSLDDVQLQCNR

-454 IWEKVKN
+454 IWNKVQN
-461 TGEFAMIMP
+461 SGEFAMIMP
-470 AFESNAGRDWRVTDF
+470 AFESNAGRGGRVTDF
-485 ADDLNQFFADHSGY
+485 AKDLNQFFADHSGY

-526 EDGGLELPAPGQ
+526 EDGGLELPTPGQ

-552 ARRGYPVDNWGT
+552 ARRGYPVDNWGKNSSWGT
-564 NDNFGKSM
+564 NAM
-572 ENFMITDN
+572 EYYMIN
-580 TTDRYGNPNSNF
+580 GNRSADFVPTG
-592 DPSKMPIKGAVDY
+592 MPIKGAVNY
-605 IHNTTRKG
+605 IHNTKRED
-613 GSTGTAY
+613 GSRGTAY

-630 TKNFKLYEAYDR
+630 SQNYLLYSSTNYTGSQIEYSQYAYW
-642 KYNGNLIPPYYDYY
+642 
-656 IDHTQFVYWKE
+656 QE
-667 SLSEKQTDIWST
+667 SLKEKQTDIWKT
-679 FELAIDDN
+679 FELAIEDN

-699 LDGYYVDEKVELSFK
+699 LDGYYVDSKVSLSYK
-714 PFIGGRTDSYRNQD
+714 PYVEGRSEGYRDGYTPNLG
-728 WDNINYSYG
+728 DNATYSYG
-737 NGGVAGNIDAFAND
+737 NGGVAGNIDAFARD
-751 INDWFYNEILKY
+751 INNWFYNEILKY
-763 GASNIYGPMNIVILD
+763 GTSNIYGPMNIVILD
-778 RVYEAGGGSYL
+778 RVYEDGGGSYL

-808 QGQSNSDA
+808 QGQTNSDA

>member
-64 SRTEYGEYVTD
+64 SRTEYGEYVKD
-75 GTGKKISQKI
+75 DTGKKISQEI
-85 KWLKTDKVDIYS
+85 KWLSTDKVDIYS

-109 ITKVN
+109 ITKVD

-240 NVFANNGENIA
+240 NVFANNCENIA

-256 DLKKVGTT
+256 DLTKASTT
-264 SDINNDLN
+264 SESNSNLN

-279 TVRNMITI
+279 TVRDMISI
-287 SGYYDDGGT
+287 SGYYDDNGT
-296 QKPLELASGESIT
+296 QKPLELATGESIT

-314 LPHTDLD
+314 LPHTDLT
-321 NISVRIAGFNTASKT
+321 NISVRVAGFNTASKT
-336 MALTGVTL
+336 MSLAGVTL
-344 HPSQKT
+344 HPYQKT

-361 DGENNWITGMDEK
+361 DGVNNWITGMEDK

-387 SFSSNYSGTNAE
+387 SFSSNYSGTDAE
-399 YYKAQTAPFEQQWNA
+399 YYKAQTALFEQQWNA

-441 ENLGITFG
+441 EDLGITFG

-454 IWEKVKN
+454 IWNKVQN

-485 ADDLNQFFADHSGY
+485 ADDLNQFFTEHSGY

-526 EDGGLELPAPGQ
+526 EDGGLELPTPGQ

-552 ARRGYPVDNWGT
+552 ARRGYPVDNWG
-564 NDNFGKSM
+564 K
-572 ENFMITDN
+572 
-580 TTDRYGNPNSNF
+580 NSNWGTNVMEYYMINGNRSADF
-592 DPSKMPIKGAVDY
+592 VPNGMPIKGAVNY
-605 IHNTTRKG
+605 IHNTLRKD
-613 GSTGTAY
+613 GSKGTAY

-630 TKNFKLYEAYDR
+630 TQNYLLYSSTNYWGDKIDYSQYAYW
-642 KYNGNLIPPYYDYY
+642 
-656 IDHTQFVYWKE
+656 QE
-667 SLSEKQTDIWST
+667 SLEEKQTDIWKT
-679 FELAIDDN
+679 FELAIEDN

-699 LDGYYVDEKVELSFK
+699 LDGYYVDSKVSLSYK
-714 PFIGGRTDSYRNQD
+714 PYVDYST
-728 WDNINYSYG
+728 YSYG
-737 NGGVAGNIDAFAND
+737 SGCVAGNIAAFASD
-751 INDWFYNEILKY
+751 INDWFYNKILEY

-778 RVYEAGGGSYL
+778 RVYESGGGSYL

>member
-240 NVFANNGENIA
+240 NVFANDGDNIA

-256 DLKKVGTT
+256 DLTAANTT
-264 SDINNDLN
+264 NIDNSNLN
-272 CDYEQSA
+272 CIYESSA

-350 CVKLKAPQIAK
+350 CVKVKAPAISS
-361 DGENNWITGMDEK
+361 GEVNTWITGMNDK

-387 SFSSNYSGTNAE
+387 SFSSNYSGTDAE

-449 QAVDM
+449 DAVDM
-454 IWEKVKN
+454 IWKKVQN

-470 AFESNAGRDWRVTDF
+470 AFESNAGRNVVDF
-485 ADDLNQFFADHSGY
+485 ANDLNRFFAEHSY
-499 KYVTYGREL
+499 NYVTYGRKL

-526 EDGGLELPAPGQ
+526 EDDGLELPTPGQ

-552 ARRGYPVDNWGT
+552 ARRGYPVDNWGKNSSWGT
-564 NDNFGKSM
+564 NAM
-572 ENFMITDN
+572 EYYMIN
-580 TTDRYGNPNSNF
+580 GNRSADFVPTG
-592 DPSKMPIKGAVDY
+592 MPIKGVVNY
-605 IHNTTRKG
+605 IHNTLRKD
-613 GSTGTAY
+613 GSQGTAY

-630 TKNFKLYEAYDR
+630 SQNYLLYSSTNYWGNEIEYSQYAYW
-642 KYNGNLIPPYYDYY
+642 
-656 IDHTQFVYWKE
+656 QE
-667 SLSEKQTDIWST
+667 SLKEKQTDIWKT
-679 FELAIDDN
+679 FELAIEDN

-699 LDGYYVDEKVELSFK
+699 LDGYYVDSKVSLSYK
-714 PFIGGRTDSYRNQD
+714 PYVEGRSEEYRNGYSAVAG
-728 WDNINYSYG
+728 NNATYSYG
-737 NGGVAGNIDAFAND
+737 NGGVAGNIDAFARD
-751 INDWFYNEILKY
+751 INNWFYNEILKY
-763 GASNIYGPMNIVILD
+763 GTSNIYGPMNIVILD
-778 RVYEAGGGSYL
+778 RVYEEGGGSYL

-808 QGQSNSDA
+808 QGQTNSDA

>member
-1 MAVEKKGVIMKI
+1 MNLSLLSAVV
-13 KLYLNLFSLGA
+13 L
-24 LIAVAMSGCADDK
+24 VMSGCTDDEFK
-37 FTQNDNNIP
+37 QNNNIP

-52 FGANASYSGGSQ
+52 FGANASYNGGPQ
-64 SRTEYGEYVTD
+64 TRTEYGDYVTD
-75 GTGKKISQKI
+75 ADGNKSQEI
-85 KWLKTDKVDIYS
+85 KWLSTDRVDIYS
-97 PASPTLTKVEYG
+97 PTSPTLKKVEYG
-109 ITKVN
+109 ITNVN
-114 ENQAYL
+114 KSQAYL
-120 LALGDGLQWDRTAS
+120 LARGDGLQWDRTS
-134 TQDFYA
+134 SKQSFYA

-145 ESMSNEAVKKVVSF
+145 ESMSNEAVKNVVSF
-159 DNGVLKGYVP
+159 ENGVLKGYIP
-169 VNQQHTITKGGTTG
+169 VNQQHTITKDDKGA
-183 WTATPNMDYL
+183 WIAKPNMDYL

-199 KGYSI
+199 KDYTI
-204 PATDA
+204 PAADA
-209 QDNGV
+209 NDGV

-240 NVFANNGENIA
+240 NVFANDGDNIA

-256 DLKKVGTT
+256 DLTAANTT
-264 SDINNDLN
+264 NIDNSNLN
-272 CDYEQSA
+272 CIYESSA

-314 LPHTDLD
+314 LPHTNLD
-321 NISVRIAGFNTASKT
+321 KISVRVAGFNTASKT

-344 HPSQKT
+344 PPHQKT

-485 ADDLNQFFADHSGY
+485 AKDLNQFFADHSGY
-499 KYVTYGREL
+499 KYVTYGSEL

-526 EDGGLELPAPGQ
+526 EDGELELPIPGQ

-552 ARRGYPVDNWGT
+552 ARRGYPVDNWAKKDYLGT
-564 NDNFGKSM
+564 NTMEYYMINENNDANFV
-572 ENFMITDN
+572 
-580 TTDRYGNPNSNF
+580 PNG
-592 DPSKMPIKGAVDY
+592 MPIKGAVDY
-605 IHNTTRKG
+605 IHNTTRKD

-630 TKNFKLYEAYDR
+630 TKNYSLYDVYRREYTV
-642 KYNGNLIPPYYDYY
+642 IPIWSYYYD
-656 IDHTQFVYWKE
+656 HTKYAYWQE
-667 SLSEKQTDIWST
+667 SLTEKQNDIWNT
-679 FELAIDDN
+679 FELAIEDN

-699 LDGYYVDEKVELSFK
+699 LDGYYVDDNVPLSKK
-714 PFIGGRTDSYRNQD
+714 PYIESYSESYMANGGEDS
-728 WDNINYSYG
+728 YSYG
-737 NGGVAGNIDAFAND
+737 NGGVAGNIDAFARD
-751 INDWFYNEILKY
+751 INNWFYNEILKY
-763 GASNIYGPMNIVILD
+763 GTSNIYGPMNIVILD
-778 RVYEAGGGSYL
+778 RVYEDGGGSYL

>member
-1 MAVEKKGVIMKI
+1 MEIKKKGDIMKF
-13 KLYLNLFSLGA
+13 KSYLMNLSLLSA
-24 LIAVAMSGCADDK
+24 AVLVMSGCTDDEFK
-37 FTQNDNNIP
+37 QNNNIP

-52 FGANASYSGGSQ
+52 FGANASYNGRPQ
-64 SRTEYGEYVTD
+64 TRTEYGNYVTD
-75 GTGKKISQKI
+75 ADGNKSQEI
-85 KWLKTDKVDIYS
+85 KWLSTDRVDIYS
-97 PASPTLTKVEYG
+97 PTSPTLKKVEYG
-109 ITKVN
+109 ITNVN
-114 ENQAYL
+114 KSQAYL
-120 LALGDGLQWDRTAS
+120 LARGDGLQWDRTSS
-134 TQDFYA
+134 TQSFYA

-145 ESMSNEAVKKVVSF
+145 ESMSNEAVKNVVSF
-159 DNGVLKGYVP
+159 ENGVLKGYIP

-183 WTATPNMDYL
+183 WTAKPNMDYL

-199 KGYSI
+199 KDYTI
-204 PATDA
+204 PAADA
-209 QDNGV
+209 NDGV

-256 DLKKVGTT
+256 DLTKVGTT

-279 TVRNMITI
+279 TVRDMISI
-287 SGYYDDGGT
+287 SGYYDDNGT
-296 QKPLELASGESIT
+296 QKPLELAAGESIT

-314 LPHTDLD
+314 LPHKDLK

-336 MALTGVTL
+336 MSLAGVTL
-344 HPSQKT
+344 PPHQKT
-350 CVKLKAPQIAK
+350 CVKVKAPAISS
-361 DGENNWITGMDEK
+361 GEENTWITGMNDK

-387 SFSSNYSGTNAE
+387 SFSSNYSGTDAE
-399 YYKAQTAPFEQQWNA
+399 YYKAQTASFEQQWNA

-426 ESGNSLDGVQLQCNR
+426 ESGTSLDSVQLQCNR
-441 ENLGITFG
+441 QDLGITFG

-485 ADDLNQFFADHSGY
+485 ADDLNKFFTDHSDY

-526 EDGGLELPAPGQ
+526 EDDGLELPTPGQ

-552 ARRGYPVDNWGT
+552 ARRGYPVDNWGKNSSWGT
-564 NDNFGKSM
+564 NAMEYYMINGNRSVDFGP
-572 ENFMITDN
+572 T
-580 TTDRYGNPNSNF
+580 G
-592 DPSKMPIKGAVDY
+592 MPIKGDVNY
-605 IHNTTRKG
+605 IHNTKRKD
-613 GSTGTAY
+613 GSPGTAY
-620 IQDWARVVKE
+620 IQDWARVVK
-630 TKNFKLYEAYDR
+630 KSQNYLLYSSTNYWGDEIKYSQYAYW
-642 KYNGNLIPPYYDYY
+642 
-656 IDHTQFVYWKE
+656 QE
-667 SLSEKQTDIWST
+667 SLKEKQTDIWKT
-679 FELAIDDN
+679 FELAIEDN

-699 LDGYYVDEKVELSFK
+699 LDGYYVDSKVSLSYT
-714 PFIGGRTDSYRNQD
+714 PYVEGRSEEYRD
-728 WDNINYSYG
+728 GYSVVAGNNATYNYG
-737 NGGVAGNIDAFAND
+737 NGGVAGNIAAFASD
-751 INDWFYNEILKY
+751 INNWFYNEILKY
-763 GASNIYGPMNIVILD
+763 GTSNIYGPMNIVILD
-778 RVYEAGGGSYL
+778 RVYESGGGSYL